1 MQNLIL
7 SINAVGPILL
17 LVALGALL
25 RRKGA
30 IDDAFVKKANTLAYT
45 YSLPFSLFKD
55 SYTANTDASINPA
68 LLVYAVVSIIV
79 ACVVLCLIAPHF
91 IRDRQRCGA
100 FVQASFRSN
109 FAILGSTM
117 AVQVFG
123 SEGALPTVMLVPVV
137 VTTFTVSS
145 IVVFTLFSPD
155 GDAKVHPLNLLK
167 KVVTNPLIWGNVL
180 GLAFRGLSV
189 PVPSMVMSAVGYLGA
204 LATPLALISIG
215 GQAGMSAKGDRAFTL
230 HLSVCCALKLVIIPV
245 IMVIPAI
252 LMGFAGNEIGAVFLA
267 HCAPTGVTAYAMSMG
282 MGSDYRF
289 TGAAVTTTTLLSF
302 ATIFIGI
309 FLLGSFGFLAF

>member
-1 MQNLIL
+1 MQNLVY

-17 LVALGALL
+17 LVGLGALL
-25 RRKGA
+25 RRRGA
-30 IDDAFVKKANTLAYT
+30 IDDGFVKKANTLAYT

-55 SYTANTDASINPA
+55 SYTAGDDAALNPA
-68 LLVYAVVSIIV
+68 LLAYAVGSIV
-79 ACVVLCLIAPHF
+79 LACAALCLIAPRF

-100 FVQASFRSN
+100 FIQASFRSN

-137 VTTFTVSS
+137 VTTFTVCS

-155 GDAKVHPLNLLK
+155 SDAKIHPLDLVK
-167 KVVTNPLIWGNVL
+167 KVVMNPLIWGNAL
-180 GLAFRGLSV
+180 GIAFRELSV
-189 PVPSMVMSAVGYLGA
+189 PVPDAAMSAVGYLGA

-215 GQAGMSAKGDRAFTL
+215 GQAGMAARGDRTFTR
-230 HLSVCCALKLVIIPV
+230 HLAVCCALKLIVIPV
-245 IMVIPAI
+245 IMVIPAV
-252 LMGFAGNEIGAVFLA
+252 LLGFAGNEVGAVFMA

-289 TGAAVTTTTLLSF
+289 TGAAVTTTTVLGF

-309 FLLGSFGFLAF
+309 FLLGSFGFVA

>member
-1 MQNLIL
+1 MNNLLL

-17 LVALGALL
+17 LVALGAFL

-45 YSLPFSLFKD
+45 YSLPFSLFED
-55 SYTANTDASINPA
+55 SYTAGTDAAVRPL
-68 LLVYAVVSIIV
+68 LLVYAVVSIV
-79 ACVVLCLIAPHF
+79 LACTALCLIAPRF
-91 IRDRQRCGA
+91 IPDRRRCGA
-100 FVQASFRSN
+100 FIQASFRSN

-123 SEGALPTVMLVPVV
+123 SRGALPTIMLVPVV
-137 VTTFTVSS
+137 VTTFTVCS

-155 GDAKVHPLNLLK
+155 GDAKVHPLDLVK

-180 GLAFRGLSV
+180 GLVFRWLSV
-189 PVPSMVMSAVGYLGA
+189 PVPGAVMSAVGYLGA

-215 GQAGMSAKGDRAFTL
+215 GQAGMAARGDRAFTC
-230 HLSVCCALKLVIIPV
+230 HLALCCALKLVILPV
-245 IMVIPAI
+245 IMVIPAV
-252 LMGFAGNEIGAVFLA
+252 LMGFSGSEVGAVFLA

-309 FLLGSFGFLAF
+309 FALGSLGVI